1 MDNSMIEKKEKRSLV
16 LGGGGSRGAYQVGAV
31 TALYELG
38 YEFDIIVGTS
48 VGSLNGAFFTCE
60 SASLETAVELWSRV
74 TTDMVLDY
82 DKESI
87 ELLKTP
93 RDAIVSIIEKTVKNG
108 SIDQTPLRRL
118 LEETLDVD
126 AVYESKRDFGLVVVQ
141 FPMMKP
147 LYLTKNDIPKEKFID
162 YLLASSAVFPAM
174 KSIVI
179 DDKQYIDGG
188 FYDVVPISLAKQMG
202 ATEAIV
208 IPLNSIGVR
217 QPDPKDIKITKIVPR
232 DDLGFLLMFD
242 PDVSKVNMTRGYL
255 DTMKLLGGLIG
266 NQYTF
271 YRDDFDSYRRK
282 FTSLVAKIC
291 GKFKSNNVAENFVAD
306 SAIGLIKRRI
316 ERCPSYKKGWIYA
329 AAEITGKVFDISPL
343 VPYTREEF
351 DDAVLKALD
360 EVKDIEL
367 LKNPDISDALKTIT
381 DDKYLTKYLVG
392 KLTHD
397 LTPKKALTSINLADG
412 FNITPLVAAIYCI
425 FARLV
430 RDSEE
435 KKKETEN

>member
-1 MDNSMIEKKEKRSLV
+1 MDDSIFKSKKKRALV

-38 YEFDIIVGTS
+38 YDFDIIVGTS

-60 SASLETAVELWSRV
+60 SASLETAVELWSKV

-93 RDAIVSIIEKTVKNG
+93 RDTIVSIIEKTVKNG
-108 SIDQTPLRRL
+108 SIDQTPLRHL
-118 LEETLDVD
+118 LEETLDID
-126 AVYESKRDFGLVVVQ
+126 AVYESKRDFGLVIVQ

-147 LYLTKNDIPKEKFID
+147 VYLTKSDIPKEKFID

-242 PDVSKVNMTRGYL
+242 PDVSKVNMVRGYL
-255 DTMKLLGGLIG
+255 DTMKLLGGLVG
-266 NQYTF
+266 DEYTYF
-271 YRDDFDSYRRK
+271 PDDFDRYKRK

-291 GKFKSNNVAENFVAD
+291 GKFKSNNIAENFVAD

-316 ERCPSYKKGWIYA
+316 SRCPSHKNGWIYA
-329 AAEITGKVFDISPL
+329 AAEITGRVFGISPL
-343 VPYTREEF
+343 IPYSLSEF
-351 DDAVLKALD
+351 NDAILDALD

-367 LKNPDISDALKTIT
+367 LKNPDITDALKTIT

-392 KLTHD
+392 KFTLE
-397 LTPKKALTSINLADG
+397 LTPKKTLTAINLADG
-412 FNITPLVAAIYCI
+412 FNATPLVAAIYCI
-425 FARLV
+425 FARLI
-430 RDSEE
+430 RDSE
-435 KKKETEN
+435 KKKENE

>member
-1 MDNSMIEKKEKRSLV
+1 MDNSIKEKRALV

-38 YEFDIIVGTS
+38 YDFDIVCGTS

-60 SASLETAVELWSRV
+60 NTSLETAVELWSKV

-93 RDAIVSIIEKTVKNG
+93 RDAIISIIEKTVKSG

-141 FPMMKP
+141 LPMMKP
-147 LYLTKNDIPKEKFID
+147 VYLTKNDIPKEKFID

-174 KSIVI
+174 KSIII
-179 DDKQYIDGG
+179 DDKHYVDGG
-188 FYDVVPISLAKQMG
+188 FYDVIPTSLAKQMG

-242 PDVSKVNMTRGYL
+242 PDVSKVNMARGYL
-255 DTMKLLGGLIG
+255 DTMKLLGGLVG
-266 NQYTF
+266 DEYT
-271 YRDDFDSYRRK
+271 YLPDDFDRYKRK

-291 GKFKSNNVAENFVAD
+291 GKFKSNNIAENFVAD

-316 ERCPSYKKGWIYA
+316 SRCPSHKKSWIYA
-329 AAEITGKVFDISPL
+329 AAEITGKVFGISPL
-343 VPYTREEF
+343 IPYSLSEF
-351 DDAVLKALD
+351 NDAILDALD

-425 FARLV
+425 FARLI
-430 RDSEE
+430 RDSE
-435 KKKETEN
+435 KKKENE

>member
-1 MDNSMIEKKEKRSLV
+1 MDNSMIETKEKRALV
-16 LGGGGSRGAYQVGAV
+16 LGGGGSRGAYQVGAMK
-31 TALYELG
+31 ALKELG
-38 YEFDIIVGTS
+38 YDFDIIVGTS
-48 VGSLNGAFFTCE
+48 VGSLNGAFFTSE
-60 SASLETAVELWSRV
+60 NSSIETAIELWSKV

-93 RDAIVSIIEKTVKNG
+93 RDAIVSIIEKTVKSG
-108 SIDQTPLRRL
+108 SIDQAPLRRL

-147 LYLTKNDIPKEKFID
+147 IYLTKNDIPKEKFID

-188 FYDVVPISLAKQMG
+188 FFDVVPISLAKQMG

-242 PDVSKVNMTRGYL
+242 PDVSKVNMARGYL
-255 DTMKLLGGLIG
+255 DTMKLLGGLVG
-266 NQYTF
+266 DQYTF
-271 YRDDFDSYRRK
+271 HPEDFNRYKRK
-282 FTSLVAKIC
+282 FTSLVAKVC
-291 GKFKSNNVAENFVAD
+291 GKFKSNSIAENLVAD
-306 SAIGLIKRRI
+306 TALTLIKRRI
-316 ERCPSYKKGWIYA
+316 EKCASYKKGWIYA
-329 AAEITGKVFDISPL
+329 AAEITGKVFGISPL
-343 VPYTREEF
+343 SPYSLSEF
-351 DDAVLKALD
+351 NNEILKSLD

-367 LKNPDISDALKTIT
+367 LKNPDITDALKTIT

-392 KLTHD
+392 KLTHE
-397 LTPKKALTSINLADG
+397 LKPKKAMTPINLADG
-412 FNITPLVAAIYCI
+412 FNLTPLVAAIYCI
-425 FARLV
+425 FARLI
-430 RDSEE
+430 RDSE
-435 KKKETEN
+435 KKKEENE